1 MLAVDRGHARP
12 RSPPRPSLCTCD
24 SVAAQWTRAGPRLV
38 GEAEHMQRVTV
49 VRAGVLVMFVT
60 GIGVAWASGNWSD
73 ARSKADEFK
82 SRQQDLRKL
91 DPEETRRV
99 VTAICEADEDARK
112 DSGRDASERVARE
125 VNDKMSELERLRND
139 ASKLL
144 DDVINDDNLKDNR
157 DDAKRLKDDVATRW
171 DMIERMSR
179 SLRGANH
186 PVVAFMLE
194 QGQRAHKDRQ
204 GDCHASEV
212 ELPSGRADC
221 LMASGGDTCTVIE
234 LKPNNSRAIGKGVDQ
249 ARRYRDSLN
258 DELKK
263 PDSDIIKKLINT
275 RSDFAKCK
283 KFELQVDCYRLCPDI
298 SEDNEFREIR
308 ADWRKD
314 CS

>member
-1 MLAVDRGHARP
+1 
-12 RSPPRPSLCTCD
+12 
-24 SVAAQWTRAGPRLV
+24 
-38 GEAEHMQRVTV
+38 MQRVTV
-49 VRAGVLVMFVT
+49 VRVGVLAVLVV

-99 VTAICEADEDARK
+99 VSAICEADEDARR
-112 DSGRDASERVARE
+112 DAGRDASERVARE

-139 ASKLL
+139 ANKLL
-144 DDVINDDNLKDNR
+144 DDVISDDNLKGNR
-157 DDAKRLKDDVATRW
+157 DDAKRLKDDVGERW
-171 DMIERMSR
+171 ASIERMSR

-186 PVVAFMLE
+186 PVVAYMLD

-204 GDCHASEV
+204 HDCHASEIT
-212 ELPSGRADC
+212 LSSGRADC
-221 LMASGGDTCTVIE
+221 VMATGETCTVIE
-234 LKPNNSRAIGKGVDQ
+234 LKPNNSRAIGKGKDQ
-249 ARRYRDSLN
+249 ARGYANQLN

-263 PDSDIIKKLINT
+263 PSSDVIKKLIDA

-283 KFELQVDCYRLCPDI
+283 SFEPRVDCYKLCPDVN
-298 SEDNEFREIR
+298 EDNEFREVS
-308 ADWRKD
+308 AYWSTG